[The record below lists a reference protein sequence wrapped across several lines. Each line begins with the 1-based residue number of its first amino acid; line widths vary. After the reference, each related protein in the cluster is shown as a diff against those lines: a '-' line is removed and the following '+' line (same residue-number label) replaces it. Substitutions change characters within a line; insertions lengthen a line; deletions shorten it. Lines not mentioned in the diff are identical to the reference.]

1 MVKPEEMVV
10 LDRWAVG
17 CAKAA
22 QEDILKAYE
31 SYDFHEVVQRLMR
44 FCSIEMGSFYLDII
58 KDRQYTAKA
67 DSVAR
72 RSCQTALFHIAEALV
87 RWMAPIMS
95 FTADEIWGYLPGDR
109 EKYVFT
115 GEWYEGLFD
124 LSSTEA
130 MNDAYWHEL
139 LKVRGEVNKVI
150 EQARADKKVGGS
162 LEATVTLYA
171 EPELAA
177 KLTALGDE
185 LRFVLLTS
193 GAKVADYAEASADA
207 QQSELLKGLKVALS
221 KADGEKC
228 PRCWHYT
235 TDVGGGGTRRH
246 LRTLCKQRRRRRR
259 KT

>member
-1 MVKPEEMVV
+1 
-10 LDRWAVG
+10 
-17 CAKAA
+17 
-22 QEDILKAYE
+22 
-31 SYDFHEVVQRLMR
+31 
-44 FCSIEMGSFYLDII
+44 
-58 KDRQYTAKA
+58 
-67 DSVAR
+67 AR

-95 FTADEIWGYLPGDR
+95 FTADEIWGYLPGER

-130 MNDAYWHEL
+130 MNDAYWDEL

-193 GAKVADYAEASADA
+193 GAKVADYAEATADA

-235 TDVGGGGTRRH
+235 TDVGQVAEH
-246 LRTLCKQRRRRRR
+246 AD
-259 KT
+259 